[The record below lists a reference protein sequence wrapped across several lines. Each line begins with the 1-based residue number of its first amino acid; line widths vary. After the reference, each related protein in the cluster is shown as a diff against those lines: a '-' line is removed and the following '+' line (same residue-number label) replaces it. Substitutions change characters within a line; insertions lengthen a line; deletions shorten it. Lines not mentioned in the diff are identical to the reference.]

1 MRRQSLDV
9 YFASRKD
16 ELVLTNERLRKSKHG
31 NIADSIGNR
40 LAEFEA
46 ANSLEEIPMTPP
58 PRRHKLSGNMANYW
72 SVDVSKNYR
81 IIFEPYGTWSE
92 HDLSS
97 ITKIKILQI
106 CDYH

>member
-1 MRRQSLDV
+1 LDV

-16 ELVLTNERLRKSKHG
+16 EVILTNERLRKSRYG
-31 NIADSIGNR
+31 QIADSIGNR

-46 ANSLEEIPMTPP
+46 ANSLEEIPVTPP
-58 PRRHKLSGNMANYW
+58 PRRHKLSGSMANYW
-72 SVDVSKNYR
+72 SVDVSRNYR
-81 IIFEPYGTWSE
+81 IIFVPYGTWSE
-92 HDLSS
+92 QDISS